1 MNTMLRWSPTRQFHF
16 HNDNLFERFL
26 GDATDEATQR
36 PPWLPAAEG
45 RIEDGTYVIQFA
57 LPVSTGTRP
66 GLRTSPRRGDRH
78 ATHRGQRHDDA
89 RRVTRRVQPP
99 SVPEVRGPCQW
110 PPLAQRRVESGAD
123 RDGQTTMISVLGVP
137 LKGRRETHVR
147 VGHAVTVGTH
157 SRRRRT
163 ATRLRRLTRRGFAV
177 HAILYSLLCLTTTAP
192 RVGDP
197 QGPGSDL
204 YRHRHRARGR
214 RARSGCVPSRARR
227 APSRTARPPAVAS
240 PVRPPELASP
250 LLSGHLG
257 KG

>member
-1 MNTMLRWSPTRQFHF
+1 M
-16 HNDNLFERFL
+16 
-26 GDATDEATQR
+26 
-36 PPWLPAAEG
+36 
-45 RIEDGTYVIQFA
+45 
-57 LPVSTGTRP
+57 STGTRP

-89 RRVTRRVQPP
+89 RRATRRVQPP

-137 LKGRRETHVR
+137 LKGRRDTHVR

-197 QGPGSDL
+197 
-204 YRHRHRARGR
+204 RARK
-214 RARSGCVPSRARR
+214 RSLPPPSPSSRPTSSVCLRSFASAKSAFAYGAAARR
-227 APSRTARPPAVAS
+227 CVT
-240 PVRPPELASP
+240 
-250 LLSGHLG
+250 G
-257 KG
+257 